1 MLRTV
6 FPMSFDISRKDST
19 RSNVRFKDQNLLKN
33 SFPNF
38 EQIRRNGKLCD
49 VTLIA
54 SQADG
59 QQFSAHKIVL
69 AATIP
74 YFDAMFLSNM
84 SEASKREIYIHDL
97 DPSMLE
103 AFIIFA
109 YTGEIQITP
118 ANVQA
123 VLISASFL
131 QIDSIRN
138 FCCKYIEERL
148 TLENLISVRSFAS
161 SFLCSNLVTA
171 CDQLIYANFEAL
183 MDSPIFYSLTG
194 PELLKMLESDD
205 LQVSS
210 EDRVFHAVIAWC
222 EHEEPPPTPKTTAIL
237 TTPPTA
243 SLQKFR
249 SSMSLQSLCLG
260 GETASKSIF
269 DKSLPPDIMS
279 MSAGPK
285 FACLRTSNQPLPPP
299 LSVSK
304 TEASGRLEKSQ
315 NPRLKFLPDLLAR
328 VRLPLLPARF
338 IRDVVSKNEFIRSD
352 IRCRDLLDETRDMLL
367 LPDSTSP
374 KSCSFICRPR
384 RGQEVPGVIY
394 AVGGITADGD
404 CQSIVEAYHPLLDRW
419 EVVESMST
427 QRSRIAVVVLNG
439 CLYAIGGLD
448 GTSRLNTVER
458 FDPKTGVWHRVAS
471 MNYRRSALGA
481 AVLNGRIYVCGGYDG
496 VASLRTCEVYNPDQ
510 NRWQVIPSMTEC
522 RSAGGVVA
530 LPDGRLFAIGGHN
543 GLPIFASV
551 ECYHRRGHNQRPTAA
566 VAATGGGGV
575 GTGASTTVMPS
586 GVWRQVAPMLN
597 RRCRHGVAT
606 LQGRI
611 FAAGGYNGS
620 IFLRSVEMFDPSA
633 GPLEPGGLI
642 GQWTELSSMKT
653 PRSRVSLAASAG
665 RLYAI
670 GGFDGERNLNTVEC
684 FQRREGRIF
693 CDYET
698 AKPNR
703 KASVFHLM
711 SDDDLEESIEV
722 EPRKSV
728 CSMGFF
734 GDPGYTPAT
743 PSPVMRLAEGL
754 DLHCSCVSGGLNC
767 PLPSTSAGHSRTS
780 SSSASSVCKDS
791 QFFDWQ
797 WVPAVPLIAH
807 EGGVGVGVIPIY

>member
-1 MLRTV
+1 MTL
-6 FPMSFDISRKDST
+6 DLSRKDSA

-49 VTLIA
+49 VTLI
-54 SQADG
+54 ADG

-131 QIDSIRN
+131 QIDSVRN

-148 TLENLISVRSFAS
+148 SLENLISVRSFAS

-183 MDSPIFYSLTG
+183 VDSPIFYSLTG

-210 EDRVFHAVIAWC
+210 EDRVFHAVMAWC
-222 EHEEPPPTPKTTAIL
+222 EHEDPPPPTPRTTL
-237 TTPPTA
+237 MTTPPTTI

-260 GETASKSIF
+260 GETPPSKSIF

-279 MSAGPK
+279 MSAGSN
-285 FACLRTSNQPLPPP
+285 FASLRPGNQALLQLPHQ

-304 TEASGRLEKSQ
+304 TEPEGEPARSR

-367 LPDSTSP
+367 LPDSTVS

-394 AVGGITADGD
+394 AVGGITANGD

-496 VASLRTCEVYNPDQ
+496 VASLRTCEVYNPEQ

-530 LPDGRLFAIGGHN
+530 LADGRLFAIGGHN

-551 ECYHRRGHNQRPTAA
+551 ECYHRRGHNQRPTTAGVA
-566 VAATGGGGV
+566 VAAPAGI
-575 GTGASTTVMPS
+575 GTGASTSVMPS
-586 GVWRQVAPMLN
+586 GVWRHVAPMLN

-633 GPLEPGGLI
+633 GPVEPGGLI
-642 GQWTELSSMKT
+642 GQWTELSPMKT

-684 FQRREGRIF
+684 FQRKEGRTF
-693 CDYET
+693 CEYEES
-698 AKPNR
+698 KPNR
-703 KASVFHLM
+703 KASVFHLL

-728 CSMGFF
+728 CSVGFL
-734 GDPGYTPAT
+734 GDVGSAPTT
-743 PSPVMRLAEGL
+743 SSPVLRLAEGL
-754 DLHCSCVSGGLNC
+754 DLQGACLTGSLAH
-767 PLPSTSAGHSRTS
+767 PLPPASTCHSRTP
-780 SSSASSVCKDS
+780 SSSASSVCKDG
-791 QFFDWQ
+791 QFSDWQ